1 MYIGKGAWRI
11 GCCDLAIRWMLSSR
25 KGKGQLK
32 WLGSTG
38 YSNRDDDTNNNHFLK
53 SIMIYREN
61 DFSFGFSDFEEPA
74 R

>member
-1 MYIGKGAWRI
+1 MT
-11 GCCDLAIRWMLSSR
+11 
-25 KGKGQLK
+25 
-32 WLGSTG
+32 LGSTG

-61 DFSFGFSDFEEPA
+61 DFSFRFSDFEEPA